1 MWKKRILCL
10 VLVLCALVLCSCQ
23 QKKEVFSTVPQ
34 TGANTAAA
42 QTAEPDAGSQ
52 NLFGDAETVTTDYDN
67 GSYDPTSEE
76 GGEWESVDEPE
87 NGYFASQETAAP
99 TIQSDYAGA
108 TPVVID
114 PVDKPTA
121 TPLPSL
127 SFSYTTYEAP
137 ALHMTFEGPS
147 GWTVDES
154 EADTFRLINP
164 DTSMDYAASLTVRSI
179 PVNKQYGKS
188 ELTKE
193 IKGMLE
199 TLKSSGEY
207 KSFSASNTAER
218 SFLGSTG
225 VYANYKATLQDGTL
239 IAGRM
244 IVNCIDKTL
253 YTLHVSYPRGY
264 TDFYVENV
272 YDKFRHSVKMN

>member
-10 VLVLCALVLCSCQ
+10 VLVLCALLLCSCQ

-34 TGANTAAA
+34 NGTDTTDQTAAA
-42 QTAEPDAGSQ
+42 TDEGQ
-52 NLFGDAETVTTDYDN
+52 NLFGEAETTITDFDN
-67 GSYDPTSEE
+67 GTYDPTSEE
-76 GGEWESVDEPE
+76 GGEWESVDEPAD
-87 NGYFASQETAAP
+87 GYIASQETAAP

-108 TPVVID
+108 TPVIID
-114 PVDKPTA
+114 PIDKPTP

-137 ALHMTFEGPS
+137 ALHMTFEGPM
-147 GWTVDES
+147 GWTVDDS

-164 DTSMDYAASLTVRSI
+164 DTSMDYAASLTVRAI

-207 KSFSASNTAER
+207 KSFSPSNTAER

-225 VYANYKATLQDGTL
+225 VYANYKATLQDGTQ

-244 IVNCIDKTL
+244 IVNCINKTL

-264 TDFYVENV
+264 TDYYVENV